1 MREMF
6 ERVDDGLID
15 RVFQPAID
23 WLGDTLDIDGLRA
36 ARICT
41 DISAFAWVVS
51 QAGELGRA
59 AAGGRG
65 AELAASLVLMMLGLS
80 AIMVLRTVFQGSS
93 GKSSRTTAGNP
104 LRAAMHTHRLTS
116 LFWVFGL
123 VVKTASDP
131 AGLAMIALFGVGVF
145 GAAALYAAACSPPT
159 ARRRSVEHRHGR
171 LALQGF

>member
-6 ERVDDGLID
+6 ERMDDGLID
-15 RVFQPAID
+15 RVFQPVID
-23 WLGDTLDIDGLRA
+23 WLGDTLEIDGMRA

-41 DISAFAWVVS
+41 DISAFAWVLS
-51 QAGELGRA
+51 QAGELGRSA
-59 AAGGRG
+59 ASGRG
-65 AELAASLVLMMLGLS
+65 AELAASMVLLMIGLS

-93 GKSSRTTAGNP
+93 GKGGRANAANP

-116 LFWVFGL
+116 LFWVLAL
-123 VVKTASDP
+123 VIKTAADP
-131 AGLAMIALFGVGVF
+131 AGVATIALFGVGVF

-159 ARRRSVEHRHGR
+159 ARRRIATERRGR